1 MECLAG
7 LVAWEIE
14 ALLENRAQMENLEI
28 LDRTANE
35 DLSDI
40 LVHPEEVE

>member
-14 ALLENRAQMENLEI
+14 ALLENRARMENLEI
-28 LDRTANE
+28 LDQTANE

>member
-14 ALLENRAQMENLEI
+14 ALLENRARLENLVI
-28 LDRTANE
+28 LDRAANE

-40 LVHPEEVE
+40 LVHQEEVE